1 MAEVKLAD
9 IIVDCVDAME
19 MQKFYMGLL
28 GWKAAELFGNPAVKS
43 ENDVMIVFIAEEEKG
58 LYTPPI
64 WPDEKEK
71 QQKQIHFDF
80 VVPDL
85 AVAVEKAMELGAKKA
100 EAQYGGDIFVTLFDP
115 AGHPFC
121 LVQG

>member
-28 GWKAAELFGNPAVKS
+28 GWKAAEFFGNPAVKS
-43 ENDVMIVFIAEEEKG
+43 ENEVMIVFIAEEEEG

-80 VVPDL
+80 VVSDL

-121 LVQG
+121 LVQE